1 MVGELSGV
9 RGAGGGG
16 VDGRWK
22 IDGLAVVESADPFDR
37 FANGFFLF
45 VGGRGGHDFPEWS
58 GEFAAAF
65 PSFFGGARPGPID
78 FVSGGIDR
86 VKTCFGESACEPGFI
101 GETEDM
107 RRIRLGLGNLD
118 VFEERADHRAEQRIF
133 FDGPPGDERDPA
145 ARLQDTAHFPESFVN
160 VRNEHDA
167 EAASHAIEMAIGE
180 WKLLGVRGL
189 EFDVA
194 DTPGRGNLLGHL
206 QHLADQ
212 IGRDDSALRTDSDCE
227 GERRLAGTTG
237 EIEDVHAGSESR
249 AIHDKFGG
257 ATRLMGE
264 LGVPFSPERSGGD
277 PFLADGFARIARSKG
292 VPGHDRTL
300 KGASRFNELY
310 VNWVSVREFL
320 AVNSKVI
327 A

>member
-1 MVGELSGV
+1 MERRVRCRLPKLRRGCQAKANRFCVWWHRPRENLLRRGCARAWFHLRSGRHGEN
-9 RGAGGGG
+9 
-16 VDGRWK
+16 
-22 IDGLAVVESADPFDR
+22 LA
-37 FANGFFLF
+37 
-45 VGGRGGHDFPEWS
+45 
-58 GEFAAAF
+58 
-65 PSFFGGARPGPID
+65 
-78 FVSGGIDR
+78 
-86 VKTCFGESACEPGFI
+86 
-101 GETEDM
+101 
-107 RRIRLGLGNLD
+107 RLGNFD

-133 FDGPPGDERDPA
+133 FGGPPGDERDPA

-194 DTPGRGNLLGHL
+194 DTPGCGDLLGHL
-206 QHLADQ
+206 QHLADE
-212 IGRDDSALRTDSDCE
+212 ISGHDSALRTDSDCE

-264 LGVPFSPERSGGD
+264 LCVPFSPERSGGD
-277 PFLADGFARIARSKG
+277 PFLADGFAGIARSKR
-292 VPGHDRTL
+292 VPGHDSTL
-300 KGASRFNELY
+300 KGATRFNELY
-310 VNWVSVREFL
+310 VNWVSVSEFL
-320 AVNSKVI
+320 GRPAAIKSFLLVRHFVFI
-327 A
+327 AAGSSNCFASRFQ